1 MINSAYFSVSKK
13 YLIAF
18 ILFFLSVRIMPVSGQ
33 EKALSAK
40 EIFNRYIDACGGKA
54 AFDKIKNRL
63 TTSITEN
70 QETKEKTEITY
81 YQAKPVKLYAVYT
94 SAAIGKLITGTDGKT
109 VWEIGSLNGAKI
121 KQGTEK
127 EVLLRE
133 CIMDK
138 YVNWQKIFRKVEADT
153 DANANDKF
161 YNIVTGTIE
170 GGQTQKLF
178 FDKKSHY
185 LVKIDMSFDTGD
197 KKMPVEVFI
206 GDYKKTD
213 AVMLPYRTQVH
224 FANTLKITTISK
236 IINNTKLKKNQ
247 FDLPAE
253 IKKLKK

>member
-1 MINSAYFSVSKK
+1 MINSAFFSVSKR
-13 YLIAF
+13 YSIFF
-18 ILFFLSVRIMPVSGQ
+18 ILFFLSVSIMPIDGQ

-40 EIFNRYIDACGGKA
+40 EIFNQYIDACGGKA
-54 AFDKIKNRL
+54 AFDKIKSRL

-81 YQAKPVKLYAVYT
+81 YQAKPVKLYAIYT
-94 SAAIGKLITGTDGKT
+94 SASIGKLISGTDGKT
-109 VWEIGSLNGAKI
+109 VWEISSLNGPKI
-121 KQGTEK
+121 KQGPEK

-138 YVNWQKIFRKVEADT
+138 YVNWGKIFSKITTDT
-153 DANANDKF
+153 AANAADKF

-178 FDKKSHY
+178 FDKKTHY
-185 LVKIDMSFDTGD
+185 LTKIDMSFDTGD

-206 GDYKKTD
+206 GDYRKTD

-224 FANTLKITTISK
+224 FANTLKITTISQ